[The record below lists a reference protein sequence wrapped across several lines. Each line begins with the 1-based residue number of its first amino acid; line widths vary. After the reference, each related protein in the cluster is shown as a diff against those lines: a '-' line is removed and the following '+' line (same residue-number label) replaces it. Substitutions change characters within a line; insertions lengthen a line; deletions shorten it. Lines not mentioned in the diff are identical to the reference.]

1 MTPTDG
7 IRPGTS
13 PRMATRSTDDPTI
26 TWLRRGFIAVGVIS
40 LALGLAGAWWRSES
54 DGHGVRL
61 AGVVDSVVQLR
72 RARRGGAIGDVP
84 IISTTLPDGTPRT
97 FRNMFTIR
105 PDVLQPGDT
114 VTVVYRAEFP
124 SIIYLEGSA
133 TSPFFALAVG
143 GGLGVLFLFLGLWAI
158 PALLRLG
165 R

>member
-1 MTPTDG
+1 
-7 IRPGTS
+7 
-13 PRMATRSTDDPTI
+13 MATRSTEDPTI
-26 TWLRRGFIAVGVIS
+26 AWLRRGFIAVGVIS
-40 LALGLAGAWWRSES
+40 LVVGLGAAWWRSES
-54 DGHGVRL
+54 DGHGARL
-61 AGVVDSVVQLR
+61 GGVVDSIIQLR

-97 FRNMFTIR
+97 FRNMFPIR
-105 PDVLQPGDT
+105 PDVLKTGDT

-143 GGLGVLFLFLGLWAI
+143 GGLGLLFLWVGLWAI
-158 PALLRLG
+158 PALMRLS